1 MPEWHPPLLLGVLL
15 KVEIIVDIVYIGGK
29 QPFARKGDIVTLTK
43 ALAQDLID
51 RGLARP
57 YKKTAEE
64 E

>member
-1 MPEWHPPLLLGVLL
+1 LGVSL
-15 KVEIIVDIVYIGGK
+15 KVEIIADIVYIGGR
-29 QPFARKGDIVTLTK
+29 QPFVRKGDIVTLTK
-43 ALAQDLID
+43 AFAHDLIN

>member
-1 MPEWHPPLLLGVLL
+1 L

-29 QPFARKGDIVTLTK
+29 QPFVRKGDIVTLTK
-43 ALAQDLID
+43 AFAQDLID